1 MTAAPLTGT
10 IFVGKSGGNMQTSD
24 INKKYDIAV
33 FAGGCFW
40 GVEYLMQ
47 KAKGVISTQVGYTGG
62 HKQNPTYKEV
72 CAGDTGH
79 FEAIKITFDPAVTD
93 FKTLAKLFFEIHDP
107 AQTDGQ
113 GPDLGEQYLSK
124 IFYADDAQKQ
134 TVQELIDI
142 LKSKG
147 IKVATELLPL
157 GVFWP
162 AEDYHQN
169 YYNHK
174 GTVPYCHAYTKRF

>member
-1 MTAAPLTGT
+1 MKEIIL
-10 IFVGKSGGNMQTSD
+10 
-24 INKKYDIAV
+24 
-33 FAGGCFW
+33 AGGCFW
-40 GVEYLMQ
+40 GVEAYFQRLN
-47 KAKGVISTQVGYTGG
+47 GVIKTVVGYTDGISE
-62 HKQNPTYKEV
+62 NPTYKEV
-72 CAGDTGH
+72 CAGGTGH
-79 FEAIKITFDPAVTD
+79 FEAIKITFDPAVTN
-93 FKTLAKLFFEIHDP
+93 FETLAKLFFEIHNP

-124 IFYADDAQKQ
+124 IFYADEEQKQ
-134 TVQELIDI
+134 IAVKLIDI

-147 IKVATELLPL
+147 INVATELLPL

>member
-1 MTAAPLTGT
+1 
-10 IFVGKSGGNMQTSD
+10 MQTSE
-24 INKKYDIAV
+24 INNKYDVAV

-93 FKTLAKLFFEIHDP
+93 FKTLAK
-107 AQTDGQ
+107 
-113 GPDLGEQYLSK
+113 
-124 IFYADDAQKQ
+124 
-134 TVQELIDI
+134 
-142 LKSKG
+142 
-147 IKVATELLPL
+147 
-157 GVFWP
+157 
-162 AEDYHQN
+162 
-169 YYNHK
+169 
-174 GTVPYCHAYTKRF
+174 

>member
-1 MTAAPLTGT
+1 MDTADSSLTTGASSMSYSPSQLD
-10 IFVGKSGGNMQTSD
+10 VGGDVDPVAEADVYLAYGRDLQAEEILKEAMRHNPERVAIPVKLAEIYAKRQDRKALESAASD
-24 INKKYDIAV
+24 V
-33 FAGGCFW
+33 FR
-40 GVEYLMQ
+40 L
-47 KAKGVISTQVGYTGG
+47 
-62 HKQNPTYKEV
+62 
-72 CAGDTGH
+72 
-79 FEAIKITFDPAVTD
+79 
-93 FKTLAKLFFEIHDP
+93 
-107 AQTDGQ
+107 TDGQ
-113 GPDLGEQYLSK
+113 GPDLGQQYLSK

-134 TVQELIDI
+134 TAQELIDI